1 MRSHFILGR
10 RKVKIFLA
18 FFAKA
23 SKMGVGKME
32 LDSKVFEK
40 VAAAGSQILVV
51 SKYFDAAQTAKI
63 LESASK
69 FGAFLALGEN
79 RIANIISKNLPPK
92 HVHFIGKIQSRDI
105 PKIASNCQCAHS
117 VENLAHAQKLLETN
131 PLFKFF
137 VQIKIDPQKSSGIEK
152 SEISQNFARIFGQN
166 SARKYFGRFGNGAGR
181 VFASG
186 KRSRISV
193 FAVGARRIF
202 PRKNYFGRHQS
213 RLRARA
219 RAADRSCSSRPKV
232 LFAPALKNFGNHL
245 FRFRAQ
251 IKPPQHQN

>member
-152 SEISQNFARIFGQN
+152 SEISKILPEFLAKIPPENILGV
-166 SARKYFGRFGNGAGR
+166 SGMGRGEF
-181 VFASG
+181 
-186 KRSRISV
+186 SRAEKEAE
-193 FAVGARRIF
+193 FRF
-202 PRKNYFGRHQS
+202 
-213 RLRARA
+213 LRAVRDEFFPGKIISA
-219 RAADRSCSSRPKV
+219 GTSRDFE
-232 LFAPALKNFGNHL
+232 LALEQ
-245 FRFRAQ
+245 Q
-251 IKPPQHQN
+251 IEVVRVGQKCFLPPR